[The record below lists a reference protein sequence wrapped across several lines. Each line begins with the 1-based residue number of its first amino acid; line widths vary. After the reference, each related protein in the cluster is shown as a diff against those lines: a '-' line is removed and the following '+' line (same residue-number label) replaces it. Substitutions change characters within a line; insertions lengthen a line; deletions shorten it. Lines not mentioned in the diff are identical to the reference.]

1 MGGATRV
8 GGVRTW
14 LVFAGYVLLALLL
27 FGLHVVGHAASR
39 CACDLNPYRDATSY
53 MWSLAW
59 WPHAVAH
66 GMNPFYTRALWA
78 PGGLDVAAS
87 GASVPLAAAVLSP
100 VTEAFG
106 TVPAYNVMTV
116 LGPALSAFTAYLLSR
131 RVCARSLPAVAGGL
145 AFGFSS
151 YETVQLIDHP
161 NLYLTCLLPLLVLLA
176 VLRLDGELPR
186 GRFVGGM
193 ALLFAG
199 QVLLSTELLFDSIL
213 LAIPALVIGYLIAP
227 RDLADRLR
235 GVTAEIVLAGAI
247 AALVTAPYLYWGLFK
262 QPPTILP
269 DAAESFKLDLA
280 NLVLPGRTTWLGG
293 SALASVS
300 ARYSATLSEAVGYI
314 GLPLLALFVYYLV
327 SQWRTR
333 LARYLGVMFA
343 LSVLLALGPHL
354 AIAGS
359 GPSVPLPWRLIERLP
374 VFRADLP
381 SRFSVFS
388 DLFLALGVSGVLAV
402 APDRRRIPAVALAVC
417 GLAFILPNPVGPWW
431 NSPMPPTQLISSRQL
446 ASSLPHDPI
455 VLTLPFGPF
464 GDEMYW
470 QAASGFRFRL
480 ADGYMAS
487 TPPPGDRDSSTT
499 RLYDVAQ
506 PPRTPSALS
515 AFLRGHPVAAVV
527 LTPAAIPAWGPTL
540 TRLRLHPELVNGVYV
555 YRPS

>member
-27 FGLHVVGHAASR
+27 FGMHVVGHAASR

-66 GMNPFYTRALWA
+66 GMNPFYTRSVWA
-78 PGGLDVAAS
+78 PGGLNVAVS
-87 GASVPLAAAVLSP
+87 GAGVPLAAALLTP

-106 TVPAYNVMTV
+106 TVPAYNLMTV
-116 LGPALSAFTAYLLSR
+116 LGPALSAFTAYLLCR
-131 RVCARSLPAVAGGL
+131 RVCGRSLPAVAGGL

-161 NLYLTCLLPLLVLLA
+161 NLYLTCLLPLLILLA

-227 RDLADRLR
+227 RDLADRLP
-235 GVTAEIVLAGAI
+235 GMTGEVVLAGAI
-247 AALVTAPYLYWGLFK
+247 AALLTAPYLYWGLFK

-293 SALASVS
+293 SALSSVNG
-300 ARYSATLSEAVGYI
+300 RYSATLSEAGGYI

-327 SQWRTR
+327 GQWRTR
-333 LARYLGVMFA
+333 LARYLGAMFA

-381 SRFSVFS
+381 VRFSLFS
-388 DLFLALGVSGVLAV
+388 DLFLALGVSIVLAT
-402 APDRRRIPAVALAVC
+402 APDRWRIPAVALAVC
-417 GLAFILPNPVGPWW
+417 GLAFVLPNPYGVWW

-446 ASSLPHDPI
+446 ASSLPRDPI

-487 TPPPGDRDSSTT
+487 TPPPGDRDSSTA
-499 RLYDVAQ
+499 RLYDAAQ

-515 AFLRGHPVAAVV
+515 AFLRGHPVSAVV
-527 LTPAAIPAWGPTL
+527 VAPAAFSTWGPTL
-540 TRLRLHPELVNGVYV
+540 ARLHLRRELLSGVYV
-555 YRPS
+555 YRPT